1 MSEKQL
7 LADLKSETE
16 LNILFVSNKIKLI
29 RDSNKNN
36 RLDIKD
42 LSDLQ
47 RYAETLN
54 FLSLILVR
62 SSDG

>member
-47 RYAETLN
+47 RYAETLD

>member
-7 LADLKSETE
+7 LSDLKSETE